1 MIGDRA
7 LFNKTKLI
15 SGILLMHKVV
25 DEIDFSEPIIRRK
38 SLSATN
44 PGNMT
49 TTVEFPGLA
58 SLTLDEPV
66 QHGGGGL
73 GPSPLQGVLG
83 SLCGCEAVTFSRTAK
98 EKNFS
103 YSGLEFEAEY
113 TIDIR
118 GRMGVRS
125 VVPHFKTVRVQV
137 VVKTDENEERLR
149 EVVEETESRCPVF
162 NLIRDAKVNLE
173 CVWVRSSNKKN
184 H

>member
-1 MIGDRA
+1 MLRYYA
-7 LFNKTKLI
+7 M
-15 SGILLMHKVV
+15 SKVI
-25 DEIDFSEPIIRRK
+25 DEIDFSKSIIRGK

-49 TTVEFPGLA
+49 TTIEFPGLA

-66 QHGGGGL
+66 KHGGGGQ

-98 EKNFS
+98 EKNFN
-103 YSGLEFEAEY
+103 YNGLEFEAEF

-137 VVKTDENEERLR
+137 YVKTNEDEARLLEVVK
-149 EVVEETESRCPVF
+149 ETEARCPVF
-162 NLIRDAKVNLE
+162 NLIKDAGVEIE
-173 CVWVRSSNKKN
+173 CVWVRSTQK
-184 H
+184 

>member
-1 MIGDRA
+1 M
-7 LFNKTKLI
+7 
-15 SGILLMHKVV
+15 SKVI
-25 DEIDFSEPIIRRK
+25 DEIDFSKSIIRGK

-49 TTVEFPGLA
+49 TTIEFPGLA

-66 QHGGGGL
+66 KHGGGGQ

-98 EKNFS
+98 EKNFN
-103 YSGLEFEAEY
+103 YNGLEFEAEF

-125 VVPHFKTVRVQV
+125 VAPHFKTVRVQV
-137 VVKTDENEERLR
+137 YVKTNEDEARLLEVVK
-149 EVVEETESRCPVF
+149 ETEARCPVF
-162 NLIRDAKVNLE
+162 NLIKDAGVEIE
-173 CVWVRSSNKKN
+173 CVWVRSTQK
-184 H
+184 

>member
-1 MIGDRA
+1 MLKYYA
-7 LFNKTKLI
+7 M
-15 SGILLMHKVV
+15 SKVI
-25 DEIDFSEPIIRRK
+25 DEIDFSKSIIRGK

-49 TTVEFPGLA
+49 TTIEFPGLA

-66 QHGGGGL
+66 KHGGGGQ

-98 EKNFS
+98 EKNFN
-103 YSGLEFEAEY
+103 YNGLEFEAEF

-137 VVKTDENEERLR
+137 YVKTNEDEARLLEVVK
-149 EVVEETESRCPVF
+149 ETEARCPVF
-162 NLIRDAKVNLE
+162 NLIKDAGVEIE
-173 CVWVRSSNKKN
+173 CVWVRSTQK
-184 H
+184 

>member
-1 MIGDRA
+1 M
-7 LFNKTKLI
+7 
-15 SGILLMHKVV
+15 SKVI
-25 DEIDFSEPIIRRK
+25 DEIDFSKSIIRGK
-38 SLSATN
+38 SLLATN

-49 TTVEFPGLA
+49 TTIEFPGLA

-66 QHGGGGL
+66 KHGGGGQ

-98 EKNFS
+98 EKNFN
-103 YSGLEFEAEY
+103 YNGLEFEAEF

-137 VVKTDENEERLR
+137 FVKTNEDEARLLEVVK
-149 EVVEETESRCPVF
+149 ETEARCPVF
-162 NLIRDAKVNLE
+162 NLIKDAGVEIE
-173 CVWVRSSNKKN
+173 CVWVRSTQK
-184 H
+184 

>member
-1 MIGDRA
+1 MRYYA
-7 LFNKTKLI
+7 M
-15 SGILLMHKVV
+15 SKVI
-25 DEIDFSEPIIRRK
+25 DEIDFSKSIIRGK

-49 TTVEFPGLA
+49 TTIEFPGLA

-66 QHGGGGL
+66 KHGGGGQ

-98 EKNFS
+98 EKNFN
-103 YSGLEFEAEY
+103 YNGLEFEAEF

-125 VVPHFKTVRVQV
+125 VVPHFKSVRVQV
-137 VVKTDENEERLR
+137 YVKTNEDEARLLEVVK
-149 EVVEETESRCPVF
+149 ETEARCPVF
-162 NLIRDAKVNLE
+162 NLIKDAGVEIE
-173 CVWVRSSNKKN
+173 CVWVRSTQK
-184 H
+184 

>member
-1 MIGDRA
+1 M
-7 LFNKTKLI
+7 
-15 SGILLMHKVV
+15 SKVI
-25 DEIDFSEPIIRRK
+25 DEIDFSKSIIRGK

-49 TTVEFPGLA
+49 TTIEFPGLA

-66 QHGGGGL
+66 KHGGGGQ

-98 EKNFS
+98 EKNFN
-103 YSGLEFEAEY
+103 YNRLEFEAEF

-137 VVKTDENEERLR
+137 YVKTNEDEARLLEVVK
-149 EVVEETESRCPVF
+149 ETEARCPVF
-162 NLIRDAKVNLE
+162 NLIKDAGVEIE
-173 CVWVRSSNKKN
+173 CVWVRSTQK
-184 H
+184 

>member
-1 MIGDRA
+1 M
-7 LFNKTKLI
+7 
-15 SGILLMHKVV
+15 SKVI
-25 DEIDFSEPIIRRK
+25 DEIDFSKSIIRGK

-49 TTVEFPGLA
+49 TTIEFPGLA

-66 QHGGGGL
+66 KHGGGGQ

-98 EKNFS
+98 EKNFN
-103 YSGLEFEAEY
+103 YNGLEFEAEF

-137 VVKTDENEERLR
+137 YVKTNEDEVRLLEVVK
-149 EVVEETESRCPVF
+149 ETEARCPVF
-162 NLIRDAKVNLE
+162 NLIKDAGVEIE
-173 CVWVRSSNKKN
+173 CVWVRSTQK
-184 H
+184 

>member
-1 MIGDRA
+1 M
-7 LFNKTKLI
+7 
-15 SGILLMHKVV
+15 SKVIN
-25 DEIDFSEPIIRRK
+25 EIDFSKSIIRGK

-49 TTVEFPGLA
+49 TTIEFPGLA

-66 QHGGGGL
+66 KHGGGGQ

-98 EKNFS
+98 EKNFN
-103 YSGLEFEAEY
+103 YNGLEFEAEF

-137 VVKTDENEERLR
+137 YVKTNEDEARLLEVVK
-149 EVVEETESRCPVF
+149 ETEARCPVF
-162 NLIRDAKVNLE
+162 NLIKDAGVEIE
-173 CVWVRSSNKKN
+173 CVWVRSTQK
-184 H
+184 

>member
-1 MIGDRA
+1 M
-7 LFNKTKLI
+7 
-15 SGILLMHKVV
+15 SKVI
-25 DEIDFSEPIIRRK
+25 DEIDFSKSIIRGK

-49 TTVEFPGLA
+49 TTIEFPGLA

-66 QHGGGGL
+66 KHGGGGQ

-98 EKNFS
+98 EKNFN
-103 YSGLEFEAEY
+103 YNGLEFEAEF

-137 VVKTDENEERLR
+137 YDKTNEDEARLLEVVK
-149 EVVEETESRCPVF
+149 ETEARCPVF
-162 NLIRDAKVNLE
+162 NLIKDAGVEIE
-173 CVWVRSSNKKN
+173 CVWVRSTQK
-184 H
+184 

>member
-1 MIGDRA
+1 MLRYYA
-7 LFNKTKLI
+7 M
-15 SGILLMHKVV
+15 SKVI
-25 DEIDFSEPIIRRK
+25 DEIDFSKSIIRGK

-49 TTVEFPGLA
+49 TTIEFPGLA

-66 QHGGGGL
+66 KHGGGGQ

-98 EKNFS
+98 EKNFN
-103 YSGLEFEAEY
+103 YNGLEFEAEF

-125 VVPHFKTVRVQV
+125 VVPHFKTVRVQIYV
-137 VVKTDENEERLR
+137 KTNEDEARLLEVVK
-149 EVVEETESRCPVF
+149 ETEARCPVF
-162 NLIRDAKVNLE
+162 NLIKDAGVEIE
-173 CVWVRSSNKKN
+173 CVWVRSTQK
-184 H
+184 

>member
-1 MIGDRA
+1 M
-7 LFNKTKLI
+7 
-15 SGILLMHKVV
+15 SKVI
-25 DEIDFSEPIIRRK
+25 DEIDFSKSIIRGK

-44 PGNMT
+44 LGNMT
-49 TTVEFPGLA
+49 TTIEFPGLA

-66 QHGGGGL
+66 KHGGGGQ

-98 EKNFS
+98 EKNFN
-103 YSGLEFEAEY
+103 YNGLEFEAEF

-137 VVKTDENEERLR
+137 YVKTNEDEARLLEVVK
-149 EVVEETESRCPVF
+149 ETEARCPVF
-162 NLIRDAKVNLE
+162 NLIKDAGVEIE
-173 CVWVRSSNKKN
+173 CVWVRSTQK
-184 H
+184 

>member
-1 MIGDRA
+1 MLKYYA
-7 LFNKTKLI
+7 M
-15 SGILLMHKVV
+15 SKVI
-25 DEIDFSEPIIRRK
+25 DEIDFSKSIIRGK

-49 TTVEFPGLA
+49 TTIEFPGLA

-66 QHGGGGL
+66 KHGGGGQ

-98 EKNFS
+98 EKNFN
-103 YSGLEFEAEY
+103 YNGLEFEAEF

-137 VVKTDENEERLR
+137 YVKTNENEARLLEVVK
-149 EVVEETESRCPVF
+149 ETEARCPVF
-162 NLIRDAKVNLE
+162 NLIKDAGVEIE
-173 CVWVRSSNKKN
+173 CVWVRSTQK
-184 H
+184 

>member
-1 MIGDRA
+1 MLKYYA
-7 LFNKTKLI
+7 M
-15 SGILLMHKVV
+15 SKVT
-25 DEIDFSEPIIRRK
+25 DEIDFSKSIIRGK

-49 TTVEFPGLA
+49 TTIEFPGLA

-66 QHGGGGL
+66 KHGGGGQ

-98 EKNFS
+98 EKNFN
-103 YSGLEFEAEY
+103 YNGLEFEAEF

-137 VVKTDENEERLR
+137 YVKTNEDEARLLEVVK
-149 EVVEETESRCPVF
+149 ETEARCPVF
-162 NLIRDAKVNLE
+162 NLIKDAGVEIE
-173 CVWVRSSNKKN
+173 CVWVRSTQK
-184 H
+184 

>member
-1 MIGDRA
+1 M
-7 LFNKTKLI
+7 
-15 SGILLMHKVV
+15 SKVI
-25 DEIDFSEPIIRRK
+25 DEIDFSKSIIRGK

-49 TTVEFPGLA
+49 TTIEFPGLA
-58 SLTLDEPV
+58 SLTLDEPAK
-66 QHGGGGL
+66 HGGGGQ

-98 EKNFS
+98 EKNFN
-103 YSGLEFEAEY
+103 YNGLEFEAEF

-137 VVKTDENEERLR
+137 YVKTNEDEARLLEVVK
-149 EVVEETESRCPVF
+149 ETEARCPVF
-162 NLIRDAKVNLE
+162 NLIKDAGVEIE
-173 CVWVRSSNKKN
+173 CVWVRSTQK
-184 H
+184 

>member
-1 MIGDRA
+1 M
-7 LFNKTKLI
+7 
-15 SGILLMHKVV
+15 SKVI
-25 DEIDFSEPIIRRK
+25 DEIDFSKSIIRGK

-49 TTVEFPGLA
+49 TTIEFPGLA

-66 QHGGGGL
+66 KHGGGGQ

-98 EKNFS
+98 EKNFN
-103 YSGLEFEAEY
+103 YNGLEFEAEF

-137 VVKTDENEERLR
+137 YVKTNEDEGRLLEVVK
-149 EVVEETESRCPVF
+149 ETEARCPVF
-162 NLIRDAKVNLE
+162 NLIKDAGVEIE
-173 CVWVRSSNKKN
+173 CVWVRSTQK
-184 H
+184 

>member
-1 MIGDRA
+1 M
-7 LFNKTKLI
+7 
-15 SGILLMHKVV
+15 SKVI
-25 DEIDFSEPIIRRK
+25 DEIDFSKSIIRGK

-49 TTVEFPGLA
+49 TTFEFPGLA

-66 QHGGGGL
+66 KHGGGGQ

-98 EKNFS
+98 EKNFN
-103 YSGLEFEAEY
+103 YNGLEFEAEF

-125 VVPHFKTVRVQV
+125 VVPYFKTVRVQV
-137 VVKTDENEERLR
+137 YVKTNEDEARLLEVVK
-149 EVVEETESRCPVF
+149 ETEARCPVF
-162 NLIRDAKVNLE
+162 NLIKDAGVEIE
-173 CVWVRSSNKKN
+173 CVWVRSTQK
-184 H
+184 

>member
-1 MIGDRA
+1 M
-7 LFNKTKLI
+7 
-15 SGILLMHKVV
+15 SKVI
-25 DEIDFSEPIIRRK
+25 DEIDFSKSIIRGK

-44 PGNMT
+44 SGNMT
-49 TTVEFPGLA
+49 TTIEFPGLA

-66 QHGGGGL
+66 KHGGGGQ

-98 EKNFS
+98 EKNFN
-103 YSGLEFEAEY
+103 YNGLEFEAEF

-137 VVKTDENEERLR
+137 YVKTNEDEARLLEVVK
-149 EVVEETESRCPVF
+149 ETEARCPFF
-162 NLIRDAKVNLE
+162 NLIKDAGVEIE
-173 CVWVRSSNKKN
+173 CVWVRSTQK
-184 H
+184 

>member
-1 MIGDRA
+1 M
-7 LFNKTKLI
+7 
-15 SGILLMHKVV
+15 SKVI
-25 DEIDFSEPIIRRK
+25 DEIDFSKSIIRGK

-49 TTVEFPGLA
+49 TTIEFPGLA

-66 QHGGGGL
+66 KHGGGGQ

-98 EKNFS
+98 EKNFN
-103 YSGLEFEAEY
+103 YNGLEFEAEF

-125 VVPHFKTVRVQV
+125 VVPHFKTVLVQV
-137 VVKTDENEERLR
+137 YVKTNEDEARLLEVVK
-149 EVVEETESRCPVF
+149 ETEARCPVF
-162 NLIRDAKVNLE
+162 NLIKDAGVEIE
-173 CVWVRSSNKKN
+173 CVWVRSTQK
-184 H
+184 

>member
-1 MIGDRA
+1 M
-7 LFNKTKLI
+7 
-15 SGILLMHKVV
+15 SKVI
-25 DEIDFSEPIIRRK
+25 DKIDFSKSIIRGK

-49 TTVEFPGLA
+49 TTIEFPGLA

-66 QHGGGGL
+66 KHGGGGQ

-98 EKNFS
+98 EKNFN
-103 YSGLEFEAEY
+103 YNGLEFEAEF

-137 VVKTDENEERLR
+137 YVKTNEDEARLLEVVK
-149 EVVEETESRCPVF
+149 ETEARCPVF
-162 NLIRDAKVNLE
+162 NLIKDAGVEIE
-173 CVWVRSSNKKN
+173 CVWVRSTQK
-184 H
+184 

>member
-1 MIGDRA
+1 M
-7 LFNKTKLI
+7 
-15 SGILLMHKVV
+15 SKVI
-25 DEIDFSEPIIRRK
+25 DEIDFSKSIIRGK

-49 TTVEFPGLA
+49 TTIEFPGLA

-66 QHGGGGL
+66 KHGGGGQ
-73 GPSPLQGVLG
+73 GPSPLHGVLG

-98 EKNFS
+98 EKNFN
-103 YSGLEFEAEY
+103 YNGLEFEAEF

-137 VVKTDENEERLR
+137 YVKTNEDEARLLEVVK
-149 EVVEETESRCPVF
+149 ETEARCPVF
-162 NLIRDAKVNLE
+162 NLIKDAGVEIE
-173 CVWVRSSNKKN
+173 CVWVRSTQK
-184 H
+184 

>member
-1 MIGDRA
+1 M
-7 LFNKTKLI
+7 
-15 SGILLMHKVV
+15 SKVI
-25 DEIDFSEPIIRRK
+25 DEIDFSKSIIRGK

-49 TTVEFPGLA
+49 TTIEFPGLA

-66 QHGGGGL
+66 KHGGGGQ

-98 EKNFS
+98 EKNFN
-103 YSGLEFEAEY
+103 YNGLEFEAEF

-137 VVKTDENEERLR
+137 YVKTNEDEARLLEVVK
-149 EVVEETESRCPVF
+149 ETEARCPVF
-162 NLIRDAKVNLE
+162 NLIKDAGVEIE
-173 CVWVRSSNKKN
+173 CVWVRSTQI
-184 H
+184 

>member
-1 MIGDRA
+1 MLKYYA
-7 LFNKTKLI
+7 M
-15 SGILLMHKVV
+15 SKVI
-25 DEIDFSEPIIRRK
+25 DEIDFSKSIIRGK

-49 TTVEFPGLA
+49 TTIEFPGLA

-66 QHGGGGL
+66 KHGGGGQ

-98 EKNFS
+98 EKDFN
-103 YSGLEFEAEY
+103 YNGLEFEAEF

-137 VVKTDENEERLR
+137 YVKTNEDEARLLEVVK
-149 EVVEETESRCPVF
+149 ETEARCPVF
-162 NLIRDAKVNLE
+162 NLIKDAGVEIE
-173 CVWVRSSNKKN
+173 CVWVRSTQK
-184 H
+184 

>member
-1 MIGDRA
+1 MLKYYA
-7 LFNKTKLI
+7 M
-15 SGILLMHKVV
+15 SKVI
-25 DEIDFSEPIIRRK
+25 DDIDFSKSIIRGK

-49 TTVEFPGLA
+49 TTIEFPGLA

-66 QHGGGGL
+66 KHGGGGQ

-98 EKNFS
+98 EKNFN
-103 YSGLEFEAEY
+103 YNGLEFEAEF

-137 VVKTDENEERLR
+137 YVKTNEDEARLLEVVK
-149 EVVEETESRCPVF
+149 ETEARCPVF
-162 NLIRDAKVNLE
+162 NLIKDAGVEIE
-173 CVWVRSSNKKN
+173 CVWVRSTQK
-184 H
+184 

>member
-1 MIGDRA
+1 M
-7 LFNKTKLI
+7 
-15 SGILLMHKVV
+15 SKVI
-25 DEIDFSEPIIRRK
+25 DEIDFSKSIIRGK
-38 SLSATN
+38 SLLATN

-49 TTVEFPGLA
+49 TTIEFPGLA

-66 QHGGGGL
+66 KHGGGGQ

-98 EKNFS
+98 EKNFN
-103 YSGLEFEAEY
+103 YNGLEFEAEF

-137 VVKTDENEERLR
+137 YVKTNEDEARLLEVVK
-149 EVVEETESRCPVF
+149 ETEARCPVF
-162 NLIRDAKVNLE
+162 NLIKDAGVEIE
-173 CVWVRSSNKKN
+173 CVWVRSTQK
-184 H
+184 

>member
-1 MIGDRA
+1 M
-7 LFNKTKLI
+7 
-15 SGILLMHKVV
+15 SKVI
-25 DEIDFSEPIIRRK
+25 DEIDFSKSIIRGK

-49 TTVEFPGLA
+49 TTIEFPGLA

-66 QHGGGGL
+66 KHGGGGQ

-98 EKNFS
+98 EKDFS
-103 YSGLEFEAEY
+103 YNGLEFEAEF

-137 VVKTDENEERLR
+137 YVKTNEDEVRLLEVVK
-149 EVVEETESRCPVF
+149 ETEARCPVF
-162 NLIRDAKVNLE
+162 NLIKDAGVEIE
-173 CVWVRSSNKKN
+173 CVWVRSTQK
-184 H
+184 

>member
-1 MIGDRA
+1 M
-7 LFNKTKLI
+7 
-15 SGILLMHKVV
+15 SKVI
-25 DEIDFSEPIIRRK
+25 DEIDFSKSIIRGK

-49 TTVEFPGLA
+49 TTIEFPGLA

-66 QHGGGGL
+66 KYGGGGQ

-98 EKNFS
+98 EKNFN
-103 YSGLEFEAEY
+103 YNGLEFEAEF

-137 VVKTDENEERLR
+137 YVKTNEDEARLLEVVK
-149 EVVEETESRCPVF
+149 ETEARCPVF
-162 NLIRDAKVNLE
+162 NLIKDAGVEIE
-173 CVWVRSSNKKN
+173 CVWVRSTQK
-184 H
+184 

>member
-1 MIGDRA
+1 MLRYYA
-7 LFNKTKLI
+7 M
-15 SGILLMHKVV
+15 SKVI
-25 DEIDFSEPIIRRK
+25 DEIDFSKSNIRGK

-49 TTVEFPGLA
+49 TTIEFPGLA

-66 QHGGGGL
+66 KHGGGGQ

-98 EKNFS
+98 EKNFN
-103 YSGLEFEAEY
+103 YNGLEFEAEF

-137 VVKTDENEERLR
+137 YVKTNEDEARLLEVVK
-149 EVVEETESRCPVF
+149 ETEARCPVF
-162 NLIRDAKVNLE
+162 NLIKDAGVEIE
-173 CVWVRSSNKKN
+173 CVWVRSTQK
-184 H
+184 

>member
-1 MIGDRA
+1 MLKYYA
-7 LFNKTKLI
+7 M
-15 SGILLMHKVV
+15 SKVI
-25 DEIDFSEPIIRRK
+25 DKIDFSKSIIRGK

-49 TTVEFPGLA
+49 TTIEFPGLA

-66 QHGGGGL
+66 MHGGGGQ

-98 EKNFS
+98 EKNFN
-103 YSGLEFEAEY
+103 YNGLEFEAEF

-137 VVKTDENEERLR
+137 YVKTNEDEARLLEVVK
-149 EVVEETESRCPVF
+149 ETEARCPVF
-162 NLIRDAKVNLE
+162 NLIKDAGVEIE
-173 CVWVRSSNKKN
+173 CVWVRSTQK
-184 H
+184 

>member
-1 MIGDRA
+1 MYYA
-7 LFNKTKLI
+7 M
-15 SGILLMHKVV
+15 SKVI
-25 DEIDFSEPIIRRK
+25 DEIDFSKSIIRGK

-49 TTVEFPGLA
+49 TTIEFPGLA

-66 QHGGGGL
+66 KHGGGGQ

-98 EKNFS
+98 EKNFN
-103 YSGLEFEAEY
+103 YNGLEFEAEF

-137 VVKTDENEERLR
+137 YVKTNEDEARLLEVVK
-149 EVVEETESRCPVF
+149 ETEARCPVF
-162 NLIRDAKVNLE
+162 NLIKDAGVEIE
-173 CVWVRSSNKKN
+173 CVWVRSTQK
-184 H
+184 

>member
-1 MIGDRA
+1 M
-7 LFNKTKLI
+7 
-15 SGILLMHKVV
+15 SKVI
-25 DEIDFSEPIIRRK
+25 DEIDFSKSIIRGK

-49 TTVEFPGLA
+49 TTIEFPGLA

-66 QHGGGGL
+66 KHGGGGQ

-98 EKNFS
+98 EKNFN
-103 YSGLEFEAEY
+103 YNGLEFEAEF

-137 VVKTDENEERLR
+137 YVKTNEDEARLLEVVK
-149 EVVEETESRCPVF
+149 ETEARCPVF
-162 NLIRDAKVNLE
+162 NLIKDAGVEIE
-173 CVWVRSSNKKN
+173 CVWVRSTQK
-184 H
+184 